1 MLFFGRSSSSWGK
14 MTQAGNSWGE
24 NVITS
29 NINDECKKKK
39 KKKKKKEEEE
49 ENNVGR

>member
-1 MLFFGRSSSSWGK
+1 

-39 KKKKKKEEEE
+39 KKKKKRRRRRKQCWTLDERSWL
-49 ENNVGR
+49 VQF